1 MIGPF
6 DGRYSFLSNFYRSP
20 VTLDGLEYPSVEHA
34 YQAAKTTDPEERATV
49 REALTPGLAKRLG
62 RQVHLR
68 PDWED
73 VKLAVMAD
81 LLRQKFDRPPLAKA
95 LLETGDEEL
104 VEVNYWRDTYWGVFH
119 GTGENHLGRLL
130 MERREQLR

>member
-1 MIGPF
+1 
-6 DGRYSFLSNFYRSP
+6 

>member
-1 MIGPF
+1 VIGPF